1 MSVPSF
7 LLAGL
12 VLLFVAGVAVW
23 AIRRRGAVVS
33 GGVTARSGTLARPTP
48 TGRGDAGAA
57 GRREVG
63 SASAAGD
70 ALARDLLG
78 RFHAIAFEDASF
90 SQQAVVAGTAHADV
104 VTRSVATLSK
114 IETQPRYTPRRPQ
127 LLPQLM
133 RTVNDPNASGQ
144 AMAAIIARDPAL
156 AGNLLRIASSA
167 LYCVQSKPVENI
179 AHAVAMVGTDGIR
192 HLIAAALVQPVMG
205 ATGGGAFGQLAGL
218 IWDHTLMSAAAA
230 ADHAAQVERDDA
242 FSAQLL
248 GLMQGLGAATVARVA
263 RDQYARRPGLVPDAS
278 VVAAL
283 LDGWAAP
290 TARRLAEKWSL
301 PARICQALDDQQ
313 RGVAPDSLGRSL
325 RFGRSAA
332 ALAMLCQHGRMEED
346 EVLRLLATI
355 EQRDHATADI
365 WKRLRRG
372 ADQR

>member
-1 MSVPSF
+1 MMPTPSL

-12 VLLFVAGVAVW
+12 AVLLLVGLAGW
-23 AIRRRGAVVS
+23 AIRRRYAPVS
-33 GGVTARSGTLARPTP
+33 ALASFRFDARAGLALA
-48 TGRGDAGAA
+48 GRGETQTASLGVQSSDACNAH
-57 GRREVG
+57 
-63 SASAAGD
+63 D
-70 ALARDLLG
+70 QDLLH
-78 RFHAIAFEDASF
+78 RLHAVAFEDVAF
-90 SQQAVVAGTAHADV
+90 SRDAVVAGTAHANV
-104 VTRSVATLSK
+104 VSHAVSTLAT

-133 RTVNDPNASGQ
+133 RTVNDPHASGQ
-144 AMAAIIARDPAL
+144 AMAAIIAKDPAL

-167 LYCVQSKPVENI
+167 LYCVQSRPIENI

-192 HLIAAALVQPVMG
+192 QLIAAALVQPVMG
-205 ATGGGAFGQLAGL
+205 VAGGGPFGRLATI
-218 IWDHTLMSAAAA
+218 IWDHTLLSAAAA
-230 ADHAAQVERDDA
+230 ADHAALVERDDA

-290 TARRLAEKWSL
+290 TARRVAEKWAL
-301 PARICQALDDQQ
+301 PERIRQALDDQQ

-332 ALAMLCQHGRMEED
+332 ALAMLCEHGRAEEG
-346 EVLRLLATI
+346 EALLMLASI
-355 EQRDHATADI
+355 EHRDHATAGI

-372 ADQR
+372 VDQAG

>member
-1 MSVPSF
+1 MSVPS
-7 LLAGL
+7 LLLVGL
-12 VLLFVAGVAVW
+12 VLLLIAGVAVW
-23 AIRRRGAVVS
+23 AVRRRRPLVS
-33 GGVTARSGTLARPTP
+33 GAGAPRHAALSRPGLAA
-48 TGRGDAGAA
+48 RGDTDAAVQGEGGTPAG
-57 GRREVG
+57 
-63 SASAAGD
+63 AGD
-70 ALARDLLG
+70 ALARELMG
-78 RFHAIAFEDASF
+78 RFHSIAFEDGAF
-90 SQQAVVAGTAHADV
+90 SQHAVVAGTAHADV
-104 VTRSVATLSK
+104 VACSVATLSK

-205 ATGGGAFGQLAGL
+205 APGGGAFGRLAGL

-248 GLMQGLGAATVARVA
+248 GLMQGLGSATVARVA
-263 RDQYARRPGLVPDAS
+263 RDQYARRAGLVPDAS

-301 PARICQALDDQQ
+301 PPRIRQALDDQQ
-313 RGVAPDSLGRSL
+313 RGVAPDSPGRSL
-325 RFGRSAA
+325 RFGRAAA
-332 ALAMLCQHGRMEED
+332 ALAMLCQHGRMEDGEA
-346 EVLRLLATI
+346 LRLLASI
-355 EQRDHATADI
+355 EPRDHATVEI